1 MLHFHLQSTL
11 IVQNLMARKTYDKN
25 QGKGFFSLNILKTT
39 ASITL
44 LFFQKRLQI
53 TDRIMKQ
60 KTCHTSDSNEI
71 LSSKQI
77 QNHLTLM
84 TH

>member
-1 MLHFHLQSTL
+1 MT
-11 IVQNLMARKTYDKN
+11 KTKE
-25 QGKGFFSLNILKTT
+25 KFFFSLNILKTT
-39 ASITL
+39 TTIIS
-44 LFFQKRLQI
+44 LFLKFEKRLQI

-60 KTCHTSDSNEI
+60 KICHTSDSNEI